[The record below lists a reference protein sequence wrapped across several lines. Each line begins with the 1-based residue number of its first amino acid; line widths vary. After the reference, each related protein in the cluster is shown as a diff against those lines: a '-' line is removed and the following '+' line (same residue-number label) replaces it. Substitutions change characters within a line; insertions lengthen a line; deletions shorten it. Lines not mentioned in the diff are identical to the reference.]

1 MKTSKFFVSI
11 VTLLVICVSSA
22 DAVVWEIFPAN
33 ADASCNEEFENVAN
47 TLQPGDTLKL
57 HGGIYSQSCRRLVTG
72 RNGTAIQPIVIMA
85 APGESP
91 ILTRPG
97 KASHSYSENNI
108 EIENSSYL
116 IIRGLHFQGGDIGVR
131 FMGTNHHITFEENEI
146 YETGAN
152 ALALNSG
159 NSDSM
164 IIRKN
169 HIHHTGLDTSGS
181 TVGEGMYL
189 GCNDN
194 ACQVSNSLIEGNYI
208 HHLRA
213 TNSGGNDGIE
223 VKVGSFGN
231 VIRDNVIHDTTL
243 GTQQYPCIFVYGG
256 GPAVNTVEG
265 NAVWNCGE
273 AIYAVADAIVRNNI
287 VIGSGSGIS
296 SYPHAQVAQM
306 KNLMIVNNTI
316 YGSGECL
323 VLGWSVVVA
332 AVLAN
337 NAVYCPGTTAVNASG
352 LTSAEVIA
360 LSNFV
365 EGGLLGASLDGV
377 SFINGGSANTA
388 FVSPAYSNFWLAAG
402 SVLRDS
408 GNFTYSPTV
417 DFNNEPRTN
426 PTDVGAYDT
435 NGQLTNPGWQIQ
447 EGFKTAGGDI
457 MAPTVAITAPADG
470 STVGRKSTV
479 TIAATANDDVG
490 VTYVEF
496 YVNGTLK
503 CTDNNTQSYTCAW
516 KIPAGA
522 RNKTYNIDAKAYDA
536 AGNIGNATTVT
547 VTAQ

>member
-1 MKTSKFFVSI
+1 MKTIKFSVSLI
-11 VTLLVICVSSA
+11 TLLVSYASAA
-22 DAVVWEIFPAN
+22 DAVVREIFPAN
-33 ADASCNEEFENVAN
+33 ADISCNEEFENIAN
-47 TLQPGDTLKL
+47 TLQPGDTLIL
-57 HGGIYSQSCRRLVTG
+57 HGGVYSQSCRRLVTG

-85 APGESP
+85 APGELP

-97 KASHSYSENNI
+97 NASHSYPENNI

-131 FMGTNHHITFEENEI
+131 FMGTNHHITFEESEI

-159 NSDSM
+159 NSDFM
-164 IIRKN
+164 TIRKN

-194 ACQVSNSLIEGNYI
+194 ACRVSNSLIEGNYI

-223 VKVGSFGN
+223 VKVGSYGN
-231 VIRDNVIHDTTL
+231 MVRDNVIHDTTL
-243 GTQQYPCIFVYGG
+243 GTQYPCIFVYGG
-256 GPAVNTVEG
+256 GAAVNTVEG
-265 NAVWNCGE
+265 NAMWNCGE

-287 VIGSGSGIS
+287 IIGSGSGIS

-306 KNLMIVNNTI
+306 KNLMIINNTI
-316 YGSGECL
+316 YGSSECL
-323 VLGWSVVVA
+323 LLRWSGVA
-332 AVLAN
+332 NAVLAN
-337 NAVYCPGTTAVNASG
+337 NAVYCPGTTAVDASG
-352 LTSAEVIA
+352 LTSTQVIA
-360 LSNFV
+360 LSNYV
-365 EGGLLGASLDGV
+365 EGGISGASLDGV
-377 SFINGGSANTA
+377 SFVNGGSANTA
-388 FVSPAYSNFWLAAG
+388 FASPVNSNFWPAAG
-402 SVLRDS
+402 SVLRDRA
-408 GNFTYSPTV
+408 NFTYSPAV
-417 DFNNEPRTN
+417 DFNNGPRTN
-426 PTDVGAYDT
+426 PTDIGAYDA
-435 NGQLTNPGWQIQ
+435 NGQLTNPGWRIQ

-457 MAPTVAITAPADG
+457 MAPTIAVTAPADG
-470 STVGRKSTV
+470 SAVARKSTV
-479 TIAATANDDVG
+479 TIAATANDNVG

-503 CTDNNTQSYTCAW
+503 CTDNTRSYTCAW

-522 RNKTYNIDAKAYDA
+522 RNKIYHIDAKAYDT

-547 VTAQ
+547 VTAR